1 MPETMLELKNLKKY
15 FYLKRGALRREAGV
29 VKAIDGISFSVE
41 KGRNFALVGESGSGK
56 TTVGRNIVRLY
67 RPTEG
72 EIWFNGEE
80 ISKAKG
86 RKLKEIRRKMQMVF
100 QDPASSLN
108 PRRNV
113 RSIVSTPLDIHGI
126 GTRGDRLKRVKELL
140 NDVELSE
147 DYMYRRPTV
156 LSGGEK
162 QRVAM
167 ARALAS
173 NPILI
178 ILDEPTSSLDV
189 SVQAKILTLLEELQ
203 KKLDLTYLLIT
214 HELSVVRNFTQD
226 TAVMYLGKILE
237 RSTTNEIFNN
247 PLHPYTKTLLSSL
260 PVVFDEELALLPK
273 TTPLPDAS
281 TRQLFSAA
289 GCRFYTRC
297 PECLGEKCA
306 AEEPPLTE
314 VAKGHFVAC
323 HKCL

>member
-1 MPETMLELKNLKKY
+1 
-15 FYLKRGALRREAGV
+15 
-29 VKAIDGISFSVE
+29 
-41 KGRNFALVGESGSGK
+41 
-56 TTVGRNIVRLY
+56 
-67 RPTEG
+67 
-72 EIWFNGEE
+72 
-80 ISKAKG
+80 
-86 RKLKEIRRKMQMVF
+86 
-100 QDPASSLN
+100 
-108 PRRNV
+108 
-113 RSIVSTPLDIHGI
+113 
-126 GTRGDRLKRVKELL
+126 VKELL
-140 NDVELSE
+140 DNVELSE

-162 QRVAM
+162 QRVAL

-173 NPILI
+173 DPVLI

-237 RSTTNEIFNN
+237 RSTTDEIFNN

-306 AEEPPLTE
+306 TEEPPLIE
-314 VAKGHFVAC
+314 VTKGHFVAC